1 MARLQITSTTLSNLR
16 RRSVAVCRRA
26 LPALAAGCL
35 LGACSIQGSD
45 ILSIYRIARYAI
57 SGESKTVTLQRAA
70 SVPYASMGVR
80 LGNGREAMLILAGDT
95 PGGQLWTSASHIAI
109 TTHNGRIIRTAGFEH
124 DLGGYE
130 SRNTS
135 PGKDGGQTL
144 RWQADF
150 PDLKLYSVPIVCQER
165 QTGAETIVI
174 LGKDIQVRRVDESCA
189 SEGGALDWSFKNRY
203 WIDPANGLVW
213 RSIQHVHPQLDA
225 IETEILRPP
234 G

>member
-1 MARLQITSTTLSNLR
+1 MAKSQITSTTLSSLR

-26 LPALAAGCL
+26 LPALAASCL

-45 ILSIYRIARYAI
+45 ILSIYRITRYAI
-57 SGESKTVTLQRAA
+57 GGESKKVTLQQAA
-70 SVPYASMGVR
+70 SVPYASIGVR
-80 LGNGREAMLILAGDT
+80 LGNSRETMLVLAGDASS
-95 PGGQLWTSASHIAI
+95 GQLWTSASHIAI
-109 TTHNGRIIRTAGFEH
+109 TTRNGRIIRTVGLGH

-130 SRNTS
+130 LRIAS
-135 PGKDGGQTL
+135 PGKDSGQTL

-150 PDLKLYSVPIVCQER
+150 PDLKLYSVLIVCQER
-165 QTGAETIVI
+165 QSGAETIVI
-174 LGKDIQVRRVDESCA
+174 LGQDIQALRVDESCA
-189 SEGGALDWSFKNRY
+189 SEGGSLDWSFKNRY